1 MQIGDMLATV
11 ATPIARYLEL
21 PCVDP
26 ETQQLRPESRCN
38 QWRQGLNAWGEAVY
52 DELFQPSKPKEK

>member
-1 MQIGDMLATV
+1 M